1 MSKRIIITEE
11 EKNEIKSL
19 YNINEQGAGD
29 ILKGLAD
36 TIVNMIKTGKF
47 GDDDNDENVDLPNT
61 TTTDDDYYKSV
72 LKCLGAEPT
81 KNNLL
86 FLYAWRQAEGGKA
99 KNNPFNTTLKMP
111 GATNYNSVGVKN
123 YQTPEQGIEATCKTL
138 KNGRDKYGY
147 DKIIDGLKNDVG
159 LSQLSDAVI
168 SSKWGTKDLLRKVS
182 QGYIAGNSP
191 KPHPIN
197 KTSIA

>member
-1 MSKRIIITEE
+1 MSKKLIITEQ

-36 TIVNMIKTGKF
+36 SIIKMLDKNGSEKE
-47 GDDDNDENVDLPNT
+47 DDVDNNT
-61 TTTDDDYYKSV
+61 TTSDDDFYKSV

-81 KNNLL
+81 KSNML
-86 FLYAWRQAEGGKA
+86 FMYAWRQAEGGKA

-123 YQTPEQGIEATCKTL
+123 YETPEKGIEATCKTL

-168 SSKWGTKDLLRKVS
+168 NSKWGTKDLLRKVS
-182 QGYIAGNSP
+182 QGYVAGNSP